1 MVKSKIESELNK
13 ASKKAVKGAIR
24 STKKSVKKS
33 IKKGKKAVKK
43 AVKAVKKVT
52 KKKPIKKKVRTSVS
66 GRKYRGLNEAT
77 KQRIEARA
85 KEKARTD
92 LDVQHAINLANNRL
106 RNLEKLNLIDDSNE
120 YRLVKKYAVEQPN
133 SKGKIYNFDEENE
146 DKIRFL
152 NYSEYSKLSQEDRKY
167 FRQVLRNFLA
177 SKTSTKSGINKK
189 YEKAYE
195 TFMGN
200 YGDQFPSMELE
211 DYKSFFKVYR
221 DMVKSEKDSQRAYN
235 ALVQTLNFIDIESA
249 LSAGDMAEVLRYV
262 YNDEWGNIPRRYRQ
276 QNYW

>member
-1 MVKSKIESELNK
+1 MAKSKIESELKK
-13 ASKKAVKGAIR
+13 ASKKAVKGAIK
-24 STKKSVKKS
+24 STKKAVKKS

-43 AVKAVKKVT
+43 AVKAVKKAT
-52 KKKPIKKKVRTSVS
+52 TKKKVRTSVS
-66 GRKYRGLNEAT
+66 GRKYRGLSEAT
-77 KQRIEARA
+77 KQRIESHA
-85 KEKARTD
+85 KEKARTN

-106 RNLEKLNLIDDSNE
+106 RNLEKLNLTDDSNE
-120 YRLVKKYAVEQPN
+120 YRLVKKYAIEQPN

-146 DKIRFL
+146 DKVRFL

-200 YGDQFPSMELE
+200 YGDQFPTMELE
-211 DYKSFFKVYR
+211 DYKGFFKIYR
-221 DMVKSEKDSQRAYN
+221 DMVKTEKDSQRAYN

-249 LSAGDMAEVLRYV
+249 LSAGDMAEVLRFV